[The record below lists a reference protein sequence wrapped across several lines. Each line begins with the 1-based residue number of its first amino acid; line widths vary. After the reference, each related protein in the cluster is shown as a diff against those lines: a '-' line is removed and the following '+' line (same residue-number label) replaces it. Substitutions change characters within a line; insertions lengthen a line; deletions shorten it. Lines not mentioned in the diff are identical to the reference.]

1 MRSPFVHIILITLI
15 VGFFALSMYDVKY
28 ISGNSMAP
36 SLNEAETV
44 IIYRWAYGLQLPFV
58 HRYLIRWS
66 NVEPGEL
73 VYLRDPVYALPVI
86 KRCIAVGNMPIQKN
100 SKGILL
106 GNELLEQIELQ
117 TEELAGLDSVPQGK
131 LFLLGDN
138 QPVSFD
144 SRYYG
149 FVDEKAVEGR
159 VIRYR

>member
-1 MRSPFVHIILITLI
+1 MRSPFVHIILVTLI

-28 ISGNSMAP
+28 ISGSSMSP

-58 HRYLIRWS
+58 HRYLIRWRQ
-66 NVEPGEL
+66 VEPGEL

-100 SKGILL
+100 NRGILL
-106 GNELLEQIELQ
+106 GNKVLEHVELH
-117 TEELAGLDSVPQGK
+117 TDELAGLNRVPQGK
-131 LFLLGDN
+131 VFLLGDN
-138 QPVSFD
+138 QSVSFD

-149 FVDEKAVEGR
+149 FVDEQAIEGR